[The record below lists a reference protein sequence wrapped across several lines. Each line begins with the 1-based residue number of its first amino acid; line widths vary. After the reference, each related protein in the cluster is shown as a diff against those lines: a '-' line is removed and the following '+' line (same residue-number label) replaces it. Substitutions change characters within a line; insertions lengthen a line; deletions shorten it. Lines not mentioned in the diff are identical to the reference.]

1 MENAKARSA
10 QNPCYFPDRIGFL
23 GKRYSP
29 IFRSFC
35 KLLFTLK
42 KYILIT
48 VLAAAGLWS
57 CNEDSLDASITVD
70 SNFQTEPEG
79 ADGWVA
85 GYAGYAATADS
96 TQLDTIGATAL
107 LPRGLDTTQ
116 YGYRI
121 LSRYSKGNMFSY
133 LKKRVSGFTPNKSYE
148 MELQVD
154 LATRYSAN
162 TVVDK
167 VAFKAGVSAMEP
179 LTKLVSG
186 IYTFN
191 LDKGT
196 VQQPGKDVLLTG
208 SIASTNPD
216 NRYYT
221 LIRYS
226 NNGQPVTVKAN
237 NSGELWFYTGTDS
250 DYKDTTIFYFDR
262 IIARFKEL

>member
-1 MENAKARSA
+1 M
-10 QNPCYFPDRIGFL
+10 
-23 GKRYSP
+23 
-29 IFRSFC
+29 
-35 KLLFTLK
+35 
-42 KYILIT
+42 LIA

-70 SNFQTEPEG
+70 SNFQAGAGG
-79 ADGWVA
+79 ADGWTA
-85 GYAGYAATADS
+85 GYAGYATTADS
-96 TQLDTIGATAL
+96 SQLDTVAATAL

-133 LKKRVSGFTPNKSYE
+133 VKKKVTGFTPNKSYE
-148 MELQVD
+148 MTLRID
-154 LATRYSAN
+154 LATRYSAS

-167 VAFKAGVSAMEP
+167 VTFKAGVSTTEP
-179 LTKLVSG
+179 LTTKLSSG
-186 IYTFN
+186 TYAFN

-196 VQQPGKDVLLTG
+196 GKQVGKDVLLSG

-221 LIRYS
+221 LTTYS
-226 NNGQPVTVKAN
+226 NEKQPVTLTADSK
-237 NSGELWFYTGTDS
+237 GQLWFYAGTDS
-250 DYKDTTIFYFDR
+250 DYRDTTIFYFDR

>member
-1 MENAKARSA
+1 M
-10 QNPCYFPDRIGFL
+10 
-23 GKRYSP
+23 
-29 IFRSFC
+29 
-35 KLLFTLK
+35 K
-42 KYILIT
+42 KYILIAI
-48 VLAAAGLWS
+48 LAAAGLWS

-70 SNFQTEPEG
+70 SNFQSGTEG
-79 ADGWVA
+79 TDGWTP

-96 TQLDTIGATAL
+96 TQLDTVAATAL

-148 MELQVD
+148 MVLQVD
-154 LATRYSAN
+154 LATRYTAS
-162 TVVDK
+162 TIVDK
-167 VAFKAGVSAMEP
+167 VTFKAGVSPIEP

-186 IYTFN
+186 TYTFN

-196 VQQPGKDVLLTG
+196 GNQSGKAVLLAG
-208 SIASTNPD
+208 SIASTNSD
-216 NRYYT
+216 TRYHT
-221 LIRYS
+221 LLRYS
-226 NNGQPVTVKAN
+226 NGGQPVTVVAN
-237 NSGELWFYTGTDS
+237 NEGELWFFAGTDS

>member
-1 MENAKARSA
+1 M
-10 QNPCYFPDRIGFL
+10 
-23 GKRYSP
+23 
-29 IFRSFC
+29 
-35 KLLFTLK
+35 
-42 KYILIT
+42 
-48 VLAAAGLWS
+48 AATGLWS
-57 CNEDSLDASITVD
+57 CNEDSLDARITVD
-70 SNFQTEPEG
+70 SNFQTGTEG
-79 ADGWVA
+79 ENGWVA
-85 GYAGYAATADS
+85 EFAGYAATADS
-96 TQLDTIGATAL
+96 SQLDTVPATAL

-154 LATRYSAN
+154 LATRYSASA
-162 TVVDK
+162 VVDK
-167 VAFKAGVSAMEP
+167 VTFKAGVSKIEP

-186 IYTFN
+186 TYTFN

-196 VQQPGKDVLLTG
+196 VQQPGKDVLLAG

-216 NRYYT
+216 SRYYT
-221 LIRYS
+221 LVRYS
-226 NNGQPVTVKAN
+226 NNGQPVTVTAN
-237 NSGELWFYTGTDS
+237 NSGELWFYAGTDS